1 MINKILLNYRRNTII
16 RILGILSVILSIL
29 LVNYADSNWRI
40 GIASLFFF
48 GWFFIISGDSIII
61 KLNKDNKK

>member
-1 MINKILLNYRRNTII
+1 MKRNIII

-29 LVNYADSNWRI
+29 LVNYGIDSNWRI

-61 KLNKDNKK
+61 KLQKDNKK